1 MYEGFGQVCVDTV
14 EMKHGCAF
22 LSIGSKHRLLPWSNK
37 TAPEI
42 LSMVTDA

>member
-1 MYEGFGQVCVDTV
+1 
-14 EMKHGCAF
+14 MKGLARDF
-22 LSIGSKHRLLPWSNK
+22 LSIGYQYRSLPWSNK